1 MAKGKDGLNGQVL
14 LRPGTKRE
22 AHVGG
27 VYESM
32 ATNEVLINQSGG
44 GGGWGNPLER
54 DVNAVLDD
62 VRNGFVTVN
71 AAKLNY
77 GVVIDGKGKLDEAAT
92 AKLRKPAT
100 KRKKR

>member
-1 MAKGKDGLNGQVL
+1 ML

-32 ATNEVLINQSGG
+32 ATNEVLVNQSGG

-54 DVNAVLDD
+54 DAASVLED
-62 VRNGFVTVN
+62 VHNGFVSI
-71 AAKLNY
+71 ASAKQDY
-77 GVVIDGKGKLDEAAT
+77 GVVIDAKTLSVDASAT
-92 AKLRKPAT
+92 SKARKKT
-100 KRKKR
+100 KRPSS